1 MTIHW
6 YVVNRVALEG
16 DVIKA
21 LLPTAL
27 PGLYAGSVTLPER
40 VFIRKL

>member
-6 YVVNRVALEG
+6 YVVNCVTLVG

-27 PGLYAGSVTLPER
+27 PGLYAGSVTLAER
-40 VFIRKL
+40 VFIRRL